1 MIQMLSFYLSVVSLF
16 GLFTV
21 HPFYIS
27 LTDMV
32 YKADEQRLE
41 IAQKIFWDDLE
52 VALSRKY
59 KTQVDFLNTSDRI
72 LLDEM
77 VREYLLDQNKIHVNG
92 QLISLEY
99 LGHEVEE
106 DAAWVY
112 FESTNVPRPREVM
125 VMNTILTGEF
135 PTQPNIVNFYV
146 DQRPKS
152 IITTVDK
159 PEGELRF

>member
-1 MIQMLSFYLSVVSLF
+1 MLSFHLSVVSLF
-16 GLFTV
+16 GLFTM

-52 VALSRKY
+52 VALSRKH
-59 KTQVDFLNTSDRI
+59 KTPVDFLNTSDRTQ
-72 LLDEM
+72 LDDM
-77 VREYLLDQNKIHVNG
+77 VREYLLAQNKIHVNG

-99 LGHEVEE
+99 LGHEIEE
-106 DAAWVY
+106 DAAWFY

-125 VMNTILTGEF
+125 VRNSILTSEF
-135 PTQPNIVNFYV
+135 PTQQNIVNFYV

-152 IITTVDK
+152 IITTADK

>member
-1 MIQMLSFYLSVVSLF
+1 MFSFYILVFSLIGPF
-16 GLFTV
+16 HA

-52 VALSRKY
+52 VALGKQNEI
-59 KTQVDFLNTSDRI
+59 TVDFLNTPDRSK
-72 LLDEM
+72 LDDM
-77 VREYLLDQNKIHVNG
+77 VRDYLLEQNSIHIND
-92 QLISLEY
+92 QLITLDY
-99 LGHEVEE
+99 LGHEIEE
-106 DAAWVY
+106 DAAWFY
-112 FESTNVPRPREVM
+112 FESTKVPRPSKVVIR
-125 VMNTILTGEF
+125 NTILIGEF
-135 PTQPNIVNFYV
+135 PTQQNIINFYV

-152 IITTVDK
+152 IITTNQK

>member
-1 MIQMLSFYLSVVSLF
+1 MLSFYLSVVSLF
-16 GLFTV
+16 GLYAV
-21 HPFYIS
+21 HPFFIS

-52 VALSRKY
+52 VALSRKH
-59 KTQVDFLNTSDRI
+59 KTSVDFLNTSDRTE
-72 LLDEM
+72 LDEM

-92 QLISLEY
+92 KLITLEY

-106 DAAWVY
+106 DAAWFY
-112 FESTNVPRPREVM
+112 FESTNVPRPTEVI
-125 VMNTILTGEF
+125 VMNSVLTHEF
-135 PTQPNIVNFYV
+135 PTQQNIVNFYV

-152 IITTVDK
+152 IITTVNK